1 MKSISLIVVVSLVT
15 RSFGAN
21 ISFPNDKLDEANE
34 WLNRVY
40 EMNSTGDV
48 LDRFGNKQQESTEGR
63 SCVSVKQRNGV
74 CVAKELCLEHE
85 PDVDPTTL
93 FIPR

>member
-1 MKSISLIVVVSLVT
+1 MTPKTCSCNAHVCVSISLIVVVSLVT

-48 LDRFGNKQQESTEGR
+48 LDRF
-63 SCVSVKQRNGV
+63 
-74 CVAKELCLEHE
+74 
-85 PDVDPTTL
+85 
-93 FIPR
+93 